1 LSVKHA
7 CRRPPIG
14 GCLGALA
21 VCLVLIGCQAAPSGP
36 PPTEPPLPGSL
47 KTAVLPIAQEPPG
60 FNAYLSDTGYEELLG
75 ELVYDGLAG
84 MAPDGTYYAQLA
96 RQLPTRLNGGV
107 SPDGLTVT
115 WRLRDHIVWSD
126 GVPFT
131 SDDVRFTYEALH
143 HPANRLAHSTGVDL
157 IDSVETPD
165 DTTVVLH
172 YREPSANIWGQFG
185 GRGAGIFPRHAC
197 GDPGWMAGWQCN
209 TQPVGTGPFVL
220 LSWEEGKQLVFARNP
235 RYWQTGRPFLD
246 RIVFPIVNDDV
257 LRSTMLKD
265 GDADINL
272 WVTAPQLKVLQTVAG
287 ARLITLPSR
296 WLLRIAL
303 NLSQPP
309 ASSDQ
314 AAVTATPSAA
324 AAQGGPQAAHYVL
337 ADPRVRQALDMAI
350 DRQSLVKNAFGG
362 QGQVATGELY
372 RGWVN
377 CPDVPE
383 TPYDPEGAR
392 ALLAQAGWL
401 PGRRGI
407 LTAQGTPYAPDGTR
421 LELRLVANDAWDA
434 LAKAQQQ
441 IAKMWKAIGVQV
453 TTDLAG
459 PGDLWGDWQEGGLEV
474 HGQFDADLWDDGYP
488 GADPTDYLIWRYAS
502 WSVPSMADGGRGGNV
517 MRFVNPQVDQLLQQA
532 LTQLDPLE
540 RRPTLC
546 QVASILAEQRPMLYL
561 LYFSETYAFSPH
573 LQGVVVNPHDA
584 ITWDAFNWQV
594 E

>member
-1 LSVKHA
+1 
-7 CRRPPIG
+7 
-14 GCLGALA
+14 
-21 VCLVLIGCQAAPSGP
+21 VCLALTSCQPAPSGP

-47 KTAVLPIAQEPPG
+47 KTAVLPIAEEPPG

-75 ELVYDGLAG
+75 ELVYDGLTG
-84 MAPDGTYYAQLA
+84 IAPDGTYYAQLA
-96 RQLPTRLNGGV
+96 RQLPTRLNGGI

-115 WRLRDHIVWSD
+115 WKLRDHIMWSD
-126 GVPFT
+126 GEPFT
-131 SDDVRFTYEALH
+131 SDDVLFTYEALH
-143 HPANRLAHSTGVDL
+143 HPSNRLAHGTGVDL

-165 DTTVVLH
+165 DYTVILH

-185 GRGAGIFPRHAC
+185 GRGVGIFPRHAC

-209 TQPVGTGPFVL
+209 TQPIGTGPFVL
-220 LSWEEGKQLVFARNP
+220 QSWEEGKQLVFARNP

-246 RIVFPIVNDDV
+246 RIVFPIVDDDV
-257 LRSTMLKD
+257 LRSDLLRD

-272 WVTAPQLKVLQTVAG
+272 WVTAAQLKVLQKVAG
-287 ARLITLPSR
+287 VRLITLPSR
-296 WLLRIAL
+296 WLLRIAF

-309 ASSDQ
+309 ANSDKPT
-314 AAVTATPSAA
+314 ATATPATAA
-324 AAQGGPQAAHYVL
+324 PHFVL

-350 DRQSLVKNAFGG
+350 DRQSLIKDAFGG
-362 QGQVATGELY
+362 QGQVATNELY
-372 RGWVN
+372 RGWIN
-377 CPDVPE
+377 CPNISE
-383 TPYDPEGAR
+383 TPYNPEGAR
-392 ALLAQAGWL
+392 TLLAEAGWL
-401 PGRRGI
+401 PGKKGI

-421 LELRLVANDAWDA
+421 LALRLVANDAWDA
-434 LAKAQQQ
+434 LAKAQQLV
-441 IAKMWKAIGVQV
+441 AKMWKGIGVQV

-474 HGQFDADLWDDGYP
+474 RGQFEADLWDDGYP

-502 WSVPSMADGGRGGNV
+502 WSIPSMADGGRGGNV

-532 LTQLDPLE
+532 LTQVDPLE

-546 QVASILAEQRPMLYL
+546 QVAGILAEQRPMLYL
-561 LYFSETYAFSPH
+561 IYFSETYAFSPH